1 MQICDLVF
9 SLLGIWKSADVVWN
23 FILCTKTKILAKH
36 LVTVIQLRDYPY
48 YANFMNAM
56 LETENA
62 CSGNWY

>member
-1 MQICDLVF
+1 MWLE
-9 SLLGIWKSADVVWN
+9 
-23 FILCTKTKILAKH
+23 ILYYAQKQILAKH

-62 CSGNWY
+62 CSGN